1 MRAHWPAVTDHR
13 TAMLEV
19 KLDAMHERLG
29 YWREHAGECR
39 ELLARALVVG
49 NLPDTL
55 ASDIRA
61 ALRESTQ

>member
-1 MRAHWPAVTDHR
+1 
-13 TAMLEV
+13 MLEV

-49 NLPDTL
+49 ELPDTL